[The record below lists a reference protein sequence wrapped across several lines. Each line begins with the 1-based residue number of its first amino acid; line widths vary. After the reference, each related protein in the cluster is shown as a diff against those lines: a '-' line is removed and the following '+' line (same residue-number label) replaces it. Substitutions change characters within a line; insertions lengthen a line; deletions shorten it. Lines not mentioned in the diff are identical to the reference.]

1 MSFKLKT
8 LDKASTRQ
16 FAPYSQIIE
25 HIYCDKCNT
34 RETSSLSVG
43 FTLLGIQ
50 FFCDN
55 CDKSVLH
62 IALNPC
68 DYSVDPFKHGRFNKR
83 NMTKGVERM
92 NKYSLELSGLGCIT
106 STDLLAKKKEE
117 ETDDFG
123 FDHKIRHTATY
134 NS

>member
-1 MSFKLKT
+1 MSFKLKK

-62 IALNPC
+62 IALNPGE
-68 DYSVDPFKHGRFNKR
+68 YTVDPFAHGRFNKR

-117 ETDDFG
+117 ETNDFG
-123 FDHKIRHTATY
+123 YDHTIRHTTTY

>member
-1 MSFKLKT
+1 MSFKLKK

-34 RETSSLSVG
+34 RETSNMSVG

-55 CDKSVLH
+55 CEKSVLH
-62 IALNPC
+62 IALN
-68 DYSVDPFKHGRFNKR
+68 
-83 NMTKGVERM
+83 
-92 NKYSLELSGLGCIT
+92 SL
-106 STDLLAKKKEE
+106 A
-117 ETDDFG
+117 
-123 FDHKIRHTATY
+123 
-134 NS
+134 